1 MNKNEMHLLKE
12 ILEIQLISQPNN
24 GQLKKRIDLLENGYL
39 FDYLSVSRI
48 KDIFPNTEAE
58 KHELHYLISAWESII
73 NNLIQNHKFK
83 PSISKPFNLTL
94 DYTYDR
100 DYIDYIEL
108 VILKHS
114 NTLNLSIDNSNG
126 FVTIKDY
133 ISLSHTIKN
142 NHINTNTLPLSSID
156 NLLKSHGIWS

>member
-39 FDYLSVSRI
+39 FDYLSISKI
-48 KDIFPNTEAE
+48 KDIFPHTDAE
-58 KHELHYLISAWESII
+58 RHELHYLISAWESII

-83 PSISKPFNLTL
+83 PSELKPFNLKL
-94 DYTYDR
+94 DYNNER

-108 VILKHS
+108 AIFKYS
-114 NTLNLSIDNSNG
+114 NNFNLSIDNSNG
-126 FVTIKDY
+126 MVTIENY

-142 NHINTNTLPLSSID
+142 NHINTNKLPFSSIN
-156 NLLKSHGIWS
+156 NLLTSHGIWF